1 MNYRITI
8 AYDGTD
14 YQGWQMQANAPT
26 IQGVITAALGRLEGR
41 PVTVYGAGRTDS
53 GVHAEGQVASFRL
66 TRERSPEELRRA
78 MNGNL
83 PPNIRVLEAAT
94 VADNFHARSDARSK
108 TYRYQ
113 IYTAEVM
120 NPLLARYAWHYHYAL
135 DAERLAEDGR
145 ALLGTHDFTAF
156 TVASCE
162 TKTRV
167 RTLTDFRLE
176 VNGPLWSLYFTADGF
191 LRYMVRTMV
200 GSLLEANRG
209 RLKAAS
215 IAKLI
220 ESRDRTLIGACAPAK
235 GLTLMKVEY

>member
-14 YQGWQMQANAPT
+14 YQGWQMQAAAPT
-26 IQGVITAALGRLEGR
+26 IQSVMTAALERLEGA
-41 PVTVYGAGRTDS
+41 PVIVHGAGRTDS

-66 TRERSPEELRRA
+66 RREWDGLELRRA
-78 MNGNL
+78 LNGNL
-83 PPNIRVLEAAT
+83 PPEIRVLEAA
-94 VADNFHARSDARSK
+94 VAADDFHARFDARSK

-113 IYTAEVM
+113 IYQAEVM
-120 NPLLARYAWHYHYAL
+120 HPLLARYAWHYPFVL
-135 DAERLAEDGR
+135 DPARLGEDGR
-145 ALLGTHDFTAF
+145 LLLGTHDFTAF
-156 TVASCE
+156 TVAACE

-176 VNGPLWSLYFTADGF
+176 MNGPLWSLYFSADGF

-200 GSLLEANRG
+200 ESLLEANRG
-209 RLKAAS
+209 RLKVGSLAQ
-215 IAKLI
+215 LI
-220 ESRDRTLIGACAPAK
+220 ESRDRTLIGAPAPAK